1 MPTYEYICKNCGH
14 TFEEL
19 QSIKADPLR
28 RCPKCQ
34 KETLARVLGGGTGL
48 IFKGTGF
55 YQTDYNRGS
64 APAGH
69 KKKAR
74 KEEVKKEDGKKEEG
88 KKGDVKKETS
98 TPATPPAAKKKSP
111 GPTGTDQA

>member
-28 RCPKCQ
+28 RCPRCQ

-74 KEEVKKEDGKKEEG
+74 KEEVKKEEVKKQ
-88 KKGDVKKETS
+88 DVKKEDVKKGAS
-98 TPATPPAAKKKSP
+98 KPATPPAAKEKP
-111 GPTGTDQA
+111 RGPTGTDQA

>member
-28 RCPKCQ
+28 RCPRCQ

-74 KEEVKKEDGKKEEG
+74 KEEVKKEDGKKEAG